1 MIPATAGMD
10 GCFVDRRD
18 AGRRLGAA
26 LGQLTH
32 ADPVVLALSRG
43 GVPVGYE
50 VARALEARL
59 DVLLVRKVGAPFDPE
74 FGIGAVADGSEPQ
87 VLLDDALVRLV
98 RPPPGYIDEAV
109 TREITEIER
118 LRELYSAVRTPA
130 SLAGRTVILVDDG
143 IATGNTMRAALRAVV
158 RQVPAWLVL
167 AVPVAPRNI
176 LAGLRTEVDEVVCL
190 LTPEPFGAVNKH
202 YADFAQTGNEEV
214 FELLRLACG
223 EGTPA
228 VPPMD

>member
-10 GCFVDRRD
+10 GRFVDRRD

-32 ADPVVLALSRG
+32 ADPVVLALPRG

-98 RPPPGYIDEAV
+98 RPPPGYINEAV